1 MTVVFSE
8 FIDSR
13 SVHTSG
19 RGNAPSVAEPDTH
32 MPTMEDNVDV
42 PVAEVAEVNDAVE
55 LAPSIVC
62 YCGLPVARYKIR
74 KRSSRWYG
82 EWFIRC
88 PRNHRTDVQCSFFRL
103 CWHDYHAD
111 GG

>member
-1 MTVVFSE
+1 
-8 FIDSR
+8 
-13 SVHTSG
+13 
-19 RGNAPSVAEPDTH
+19 
-32 MPTMEDNVDV
+32 MPTIETNVDV
-42 PVAEVAEVNDAVE
+42 PVAKVAEVNDAVE

-62 YCGLPVARYKIR
+62 YCGLPAARYKIR

-103 CWHDYHAD
+103 CGTTTMPTA
-111 GG
+111 GGLWLVCLQCEHFHRYDQ